1 MSREMFSLL
10 EKEMENLHTAGLFHD
25 EYETGVRDQGSV
37 QVDGQTYIDLTS
49 QDYLGLA
56 LDPAVKKAAQ
66 LAIQEDGVS
75 MGSQR
80 FITGTH
86 RIHQDME
93 RAIANYFQM
102 SDAALFAT
110 LYQANIGLFESLL
123 THQDF
128 IFCDLFSHPSV
139 VDGVQ
144 LTKAKKSFYA
154 RNDLEDLED
163 QLKRSPQARFRV
175 IITEGVF
182 GNDGQIAHLDGICN
196 LADEYDAIVVVHD
209 SHGVG
214 VIGETGRGSAEVH
227 GVLKRIDLL
236 TASFGVALSGVEL
249 AFVTGQKDIIRWL
262 KQKCKSYVFST
273 SPSPP
278 TVAAARTAL
287 DLADQGQKRRQD
299 LEERIQ
305 YFRSNLNKM
314 GFRVIKSTHPIVGI
328 ASHDAVKTQRVID
341 SLYKDQVFAIGLCYP
356 VVPKGFARIRAH
368 ITVSHSMEQLNQ
380 ALEAFERAG
389 KKHKILR

>member
-1 MSREMFSLL
+1 MSRELFSLL
-10 EKEMENLHTAGLFHD
+10 EKEMENLHAAGLFHD
-25 EYETGVRDQGSV
+25 EYETGDKDQGSIT
-37 QVDGQTYIDLTS
+37 VDNQNYIDLTS
-49 QDYLGLA
+49 QDYLGLG
-56 LDPAVKKAAQ
+56 LDAQVKTA
-66 LAIQEDGVS
+66 AIQAIQNDGIS

-80 FITGTH
+80 FITGTN
-86 RIHQDME
+86 RIHRNLEQQ
-93 RAIANYFQM
+93 ISHFFQM
-102 SDAALFAT
+102 DDAALFAT

-123 THQDF
+123 THQDY

-144 LTKAKKSFYA
+144 LTKAKKSYYA

-182 GNDGQIAHLDGICN
+182 ANDGQVAHLEGICD

-214 VIGETGRGSAEVH
+214 VVGENGRGSAELC

-236 TASFGVALSGVEL
+236 TASFGVALSGLEL

-273 SPSPP
+273 SPSPAS
-278 TVAAARTAL
+278 VMGASKAL
-287 DLADQGQKRRQD
+287 ELAESDQAKRA
-299 LEERIQ
+299 LLSERVQ
-305 YFRSNLNKM
+305 YFRNALNKM

-328 ASHDAVKTQRVID
+328 ASHDAVKTQRTID
-341 SLYKDQVFAIGLCYP
+341 SLYKQNVFAVGLCYP
-356 VVPKGFARIRAH
+356 IVPKGFARIRAH
-368 ITVSHSMEQLNQ
+368 ITASHSISQLDQ
-380 ALEAFERAG
+380 ALEAFEVAG
-389 KKHKILR
+389 KKYKIVR